1 MISKNEYKQK
11 YNRLINN
18 DLFKLV
24 EQTID
29 ENIVKDKLE
38 DELTLKTHINEETVK
53 QILFL
58 ISDKYENNG
67 WDNLSF
73 TLNNVTESSNLL
85 YYNYDDNYRYKI
97 KYVLS

>member
-1 MISKNEYKQK
+1 MISKKEYKEK
-11 YNRLINN
+11 YNQLINN

-29 ENIVKDKLE
+29 ENIIKDKLE
-38 DELTLKTHINEETVK
+38 DELTLSTHINEETVK
-53 QILFL
+53 QILSL
-58 ISDKYENNG
+58 ISNKYEDND

-73 TLNNVTESSNLL
+73 ILNNVTLF
-85 YYNYDDNYRYKI
+85 YNYNYNDNDNYKYKI